1 MTAQLTFARVLDE
14 AVEAD
19 ERRRRDALDRHRE
32 RIQTWFDELAISDKQ
47 QLAEWFALFEFETC
61 VALSAAAGDYRASHV
76 LNGK

>member
-61 VALSAAAGDYRASHV
+61 VALAAAAGDYRASHV